1 MNIAKTIVALAV
13 AFLSAA
19 PAHAELMATP
29 LQGDSRLVQFN
40 YDEDNTFLV
49 LTKPK
54 AVTHIQFAPDESVQ
68 SIAAGDTA
76 QWELTP
82 TKNRKNIFV
91 KPRYEGLET
100 SMTII
105 TDKRTYQFV
114 MKSTGDGKKW
124 YQRVSWLYASSLV
137 LEQDAVLDE
146 AAAESA
152 MPAMPGMP
160 AMPVTRPGSNATPV
174 FGAVDQQAATGL
186 GIRPESLRFGYEI
199 KGNAAFRPTNVFDDG
214 KSTYLKMPSSLQEL
228 PALFTVIEGQD
239 YSLVNY
245 TVNGD
250 YLVVQRLVTEA
261 VLKLGKSEVRV
272 LKKPKSKSWFSASE
286 SE

>member
-160 AMPVTRPGSNATPV
+160 ALPVTRPGSNATPV

-214 KSTYLKMPSSLQEL
+214 KFTYLKMPSSLQEL

>member
-214 KSTYLKMPSSLQEL
+214 KFTYLKMPSSLQEL